1 MGRPPVTAGG
11 GRNRSGVKTEIR
23 AAESAPTTNR
33 FVPWGELP
41 LREKVLFA
49 TAVVVPPRF
58 TPERIRYDRRYR
70 TLDKYR
76 FIVGFLA
83 LPLIFYAVFVISPF
97 LQAIYYSFT
106 DWAGGATAN
115 FVGGDN
121 YVKMWNDE
129 KFWDS
134 LISSLLLLVVVPLIT
149 LALGIFFAYMITAG
163 GRHRRGQAVSGV
175 FGSSFYKVVYFFPQ
189 VLSIALIAVV
199 WQQVYSSRSGLL
211 NGALGAVGLEG
222 LEQRWLGGDYKLA
235 LFSTMAVIAWS
246 FVGFYVVLFSAAMG
260 AVPKEIYEAALLD
273 GAGKGATFFRVTLP
287 LIWDTVRTGWI
298 YMGIQALDAFAVVL
312 IMVPKHALK
321 VTPVYLYERF
331 REGQFGYATAI
342 GVVLLALSMVFTL
355 IVMRIGRRDQIE
367 Y

>member
-1 MGRPPVTAGG
+1 MRTRTRPAP
-11 GRNRSGVKTEIR
+11 SGPATQG
-23 AAESAPTTNR
+23 T
-33 FVPWGELP
+33 VPWRKLP
-41 LREKVLFA
+41 PGDKLAFAVAVLL
-49 TAVVVPPRF
+49 PPRF
-58 TPERIRYDRRYR
+58 TPARVRADRRYR

-76 FIVGFLA
+76 FIVGFLI
-83 LPLIFYAVFVISPF
+83 LPLAFYAVFVISPF
-97 LQAIYYSFT
+97 FQAIYYSFT

-115 FVGGDN
+115 FVGFDN

-129 KFWDS
+129 KFWS
-134 LISSLLLLVVVPLIT
+134 SVQTSLLLLVLVPVIT

-163 GRHRRGQAVSGV
+163 GRHRRGEAVSGV
-175 FGSSFYKVVYFFPQ
+175 VGSSFYKVVYFFPQ

-211 NGALGAVGLEG
+211 NGLLGEVGLG
-222 LEQRWLGGDYKLA
+222 SLEQRWLGGDYKLGLLA
-235 LFSTMAVIAWS
+235 TMAVIAWS

-260 AVPKEIYEAALLD
+260 AIPKDIYEAALLD
-273 GAGKGATFFRVTLP
+273 GAGRGATFFRVTLP

-312 IMVPKHALK
+312 IMVPGHVLK

-342 GVVLLALSMVFTL
+342 GVVLLVLSMVFTL
-355 IVMRIGRRDQIE
+355 IVMRIGRRETIE

>member
-1 MGRPPVTAGG
+1 MT
-11 GRNRSGVKTEIR
+11 TEIR
-23 AAESAPTTNR
+23 PAKSGPSTPKT
-33 FVPWGELP
+33 VPWRKLP
-41 LREKVLFA
+41 LGDKMAFIVAVLL
-49 TAVVVPPRF
+49 PPRF
-58 TPERIRYDRRYR
+58 TPERVRYDRRYR

-76 FIVGFLA
+76 FIVGFLV
-83 LPLIFYAVFVISPF
+83 LPLTFYAVFVISPF
-97 LQAIYYSFT
+97 FQAIYYSFT
-106 DWAGGATAN
+106 DWAGGASAN

-121 YVKMWNDE
+121 YVKMWNDQ

-134 LISSLLLLVVVPLIT
+134 LESSLLLMVIVPLIT

-163 GRHRRGQAVSGV
+163 GRHRRGEAISGV

-211 NGALGAVGLEG
+211 NGALGAVGLDG

-235 LFSTMAVIAWS
+235 LFATMAVIAWS

-260 AVPKEIYEAALLD
+260 AIPRDIYEAALLD
-273 GAGKGATFFRVTLP
+273 GAGRISTFFRVTLP

-342 GVVLLALSMVFTL
+342 GVVLLALSMLFTL
-355 IVMRIGRRDQIE
+355 IVMRIGRRDQVE

>member
-1 MGRPPVTAGG
+1 M
-11 GRNRSGVKTEIR
+11 
-23 AAESAPTTNR
+23 
-33 FVPWGELP
+33 VPWRKLP
-41 LREKVLFA
+41 ARDKLAFTVAVLL
-49 TAVVVPPRF
+49 PPRF
-58 TPERIRYDRRYR
+58 TPARVRCDRRYR
-70 TLDKYR
+70 TLDTYR
-76 FIVGFLA
+76 FILGFLI
-83 LPLIFYAVFVISPF
+83 LPLLFYAVFVVSPF

-129 KFWDS
+129 RFWES
-134 LISSLLLLVVVPLIT
+134 LKSSLLLLVIVPLIT
-149 LALGIFFAYMITAG
+149 LALGVFLAYMITAG
-163 GRHRRGQAVSGV
+163 GRHRRGEAISGV
-175 FGSSFYKVVYFFPQ
+175 AGSSFYKIVYFFPQ

-211 NGALGAVGLEG
+211 NGALGAVGLDG

-260 AVPKEIYEAALLD
+260 AIPKDIYEAALLD
-273 GAGKGATFFRVTLP
+273 GAGRVSTFFRVTLP

-331 REGQFGYATAI
+331 REGQFGYATAT

-355 IVMRIGRRDQIE
+355 LVMRIGRRDQIE

>member
-1 MGRPPVTAGG
+1 MPGED
-11 GRNRSGVKTEIR
+11 RSGVKTRKEPV
-23 AAESAPTTNR
+23 STGPVTQKT
-33 FVPWGELP
+33 VPWRSLP
-41 LREKVLFA
+41 LGDKLAFTAAVLL
-49 TAVVVPPRF
+49 PPRF
-58 TPERIRYDRRYR
+58 TPERVRYDRRYR

-76 FIVGFLA
+76 FIVGFLI
-83 LPLIFYAVFVISPF
+83 LPLVFYAVFVISPF
-97 LQAIYYSFT
+97 FQAIYYSFT

-134 LISSLLLLVVVPLIT
+134 LRSSLLLLVVVPLIT
-149 LALGIFFAYMITAG
+149 LALGIFLAYMITAG
-163 GRHRRGQAVSGV
+163 GRHRRGEAISGV

-211 NGALGAVGLEG
+211 NGALGAVGLDG

-260 AVPKEIYEAALLD
+260 AIPKDIYEAALLD
-273 GAGKGATFFRVTLP
+273 GAGRTTTFFRVTLP

-355 IVMRIGRRDQIE
+355 VVMRIGRRDRIE

>member
-1 MGRPPVTAGG
+1 MGNSGEK
-11 GRNRSGVKTEIR
+11 RSGVKNRIR
-23 AAESAPTTNR
+23 PATGGPTSGKT
-33 FVPWGELP
+33 VPWRKLP
-41 LREKVLFA
+41 PGDKLAFA
-49 TAVVVPPRF
+49 VAVVLPPRF
-58 TPERIRYDRRYR
+58 TPERVRYDRRYR

-76 FIVGFLA
+76 FIIGFLL

-106 DWAGGATAN
+106 DWTGGATAN

-121 YVKMWNDE
+121 YVKMWNDP

-134 LISSLLLLVVVPLIT
+134 LRTSLLLLVCVPLVT

-163 GRHRRGQAVSGV
+163 GRHRRGEAVAGV
-175 FGSSFYKVVYFFPQ
+175 IGSSFYKIVYFFPQ

-211 NGALGAVGLEG
+211 NGVLGAVGLDG
-222 LEQRWLGGDYKLA
+222 LEQRWLGGDYELA
-235 LFSTMAVIAWS
+235 LFSTMVVIAWS

-260 AVPKEIYEAALLD
+260 AIPKDIYEAALLD
-273 GAGKGATFFRVTLP
+273 GAGRVATFFRVTLP
-287 LIWDTVRTGWI
+287 LIFDTVRTGWI

-312 IMVPKHALK
+312 IMVPSHALK
-321 VTPVYLYERF
+321 VTPVYLYEQF
-331 REGQFGYATAI
+331 REGQFGYATSI
-342 GVVLLALSMVFTL
+342 GVVLLVLSMIFTL
-355 IVMRIGRRDQIE
+355 AVMRVGRRDQIE

>member
-1 MGRPPVTAGG
+1 M
-11 GRNRSGVKTEIR
+11 KTETQPATGGQTSGKQPSGR
-23 AAESAPTTNR
+23 TRTSGGPA
-33 FVPWGELP
+33 
-41 LREKVLFA
+41 FA
-49 TAVVVPPRF
+49 LAIILPPRF
-58 TPERIRYDRRYR
+58 TPERVRNDRRYR

-83 LPLIFYAVFVISPF
+83 LPLLFYAVFVISPF

-106 DWAGGATAN
+106 DWAGGASAN

-134 LISSLLLLVVVPLIT
+134 LQSSLLLLVVVPLIT
-149 LALGIFFAYMITAG
+149 LVLGIFFAYMITAG
-163 GRHRRGQAVSGV
+163 GRHRRGQAISGV
-175 FGSSFYKVVYFFPQ
+175 AGSSIYKIVYFFPQ

-211 NGALGAVGLEG
+211 NGLLGSVGLEG

-260 AVPKEIYEAALLD
+260 AIPKDVYEAALLD
-273 GAGKGATFFRVTLP
+273 GAGRAATFFRVTLP
-287 LIWDTVRTGWI
+287 LIWDTVRTGWV

-312 IMVPKHALK
+312 IMVPPHALK

-342 GVVLLALSMVFTL
+342 GVVLLVLSMIFTL

>member
-1 MGRPPVTAGG
+1 MGLRVQ
-11 GRNRSGVKTEIR
+11 
-23 AAESAPTTNR
+23 
-33 FVPWGELP
+33 FVL
-41 LREKVLFA
+41 
-49 TAVVVPPRF
+49 AVVMPPRF
-58 TPERIRYDRRYR
+58 TPERVRYDRRYR

-83 LPLIFYAVFVISPF
+83 LPLIFYAIFVISPF
-97 LQAIYYSFT
+97 IQAIYYSFT

-115 FVGGDN
+115 FVGFDN
-121 YVKMWNDE
+121 FTKMWNDE

-134 LISSLLLLVVVPLIT
+134 ITSSLLLLVIVPVIT
-149 LALGIFFAYMITAG
+149 LSLGIFFAYMITAG
-163 GRHRRGQAVSGV
+163 GRHRRGEAVSGV

-199 WQQVYSSRSGLL
+199 WQQVFGSRSGLV
-211 NGALGAVGLEG
+211 NGALGAVGLDG

-235 LFSTMAVIAWS
+235 LITVITVIAWS

-260 AVPKEIYEAALLD
+260 AIPKDIYEAALLD
-273 GAGKGATFFRVTLP
+273 GAGRGTTFFKVTLP
-287 LIWDTVRTGWI
+287 LIFDTVRTGWI

-312 IMVPKHALK
+312 IMVPDHALK
-321 VTPVYLYERF
+321 VTPVYLYDRF

-342 GVVLLALSMVFTL
+342 GVVLLVLSMVFSM
-355 IVMRIGRRDQIE
+355 IVMRIGRREQIE